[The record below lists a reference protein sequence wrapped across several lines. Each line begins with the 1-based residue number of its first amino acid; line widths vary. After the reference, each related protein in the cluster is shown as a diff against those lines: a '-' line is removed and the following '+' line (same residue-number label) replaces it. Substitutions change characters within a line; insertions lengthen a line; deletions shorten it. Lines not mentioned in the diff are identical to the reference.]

1 MSQSGKVLRIA
12 LGQASTQKPEQVL
25 FEMCELWKWGKRI
38 SSLNSIVRGDTGSHM
53 LNMVYFS
60 WNVSLMI

>member
-25 FEMCELWKWGKRI
+25 FEMCEL
-38 SSLNSIVRGDTGSHM
+38 
-53 LNMVYFS
+53 
-60 WNVSLMI
+60 